1 MIELFLGNYD
11 IIQQPKD
18 ISETAK
24 ENIPFYMFIDEETE
38 AYMKN
43 SSVLDNNKRVGL
55 WRIVIVHNIPYT
67 DARRN
72 GKVSFLCLFLFASP
86 SVLFQNMLLVNCN
99 ESKLRG
105 RIINYLFIYLVQSY
119 LKKLKKLSELNSIVQ
134 T

>member
-1 MIELFLGNYD
+1 MILLFLGNYD

-43 SSVLDNNKRVGL
+43 SSVLDRNKRVGL
-55 WRIVIVHNIPYT
+55 WRIIIVRNIPYT

-72 GKVSFLCLFLFASP
+72 GKVSSLCLASICFSLLFLS
-86 SVLFQNMLLVNCN
+86 QNVIM
-99 ESKLRG
+99 
-105 RIINYLFIYLVQSY
+105 
-119 LKKLKKLSELNSIVQ
+119 
-134 T
+134 